1 MMRAMQIRRYVS
13 VLISLSAIL
22 VQPASLAMATDAV
35 SKDVT
40 PSGLYNQA
48 WTMVRDTYY
57 DPTYNGQDWNK
68 WAHRYDGKL
77 KTIDDAY
84 KATET
89 MLTSLGDQYTRFLQP
104 AAFKDETNA
113 ISAKMYGIG
122 LQIAPDQSQKVVVVA
137 PMEGTPA
144 EKAGFMPLDEIIEV
158 DGKPTKGLTANA
170 VSQMIRGPM
179 DTQVTLKIL
188 RNGKE
193 YKTITLTRAEI
204 HVKSVQTAKMLDSEI
219 GYFRLSTFMS
229 ETAGQEVRDAI
240 SKLSPARGIIF
251 DLRGDPGGLVTNA
264 LDVCNNFLFGGI
276 IVSTVDRNSKI
287 QSAFSQG
294 HPFYTMPIVI
304 LINHGSASASEITSG
319 ALHDN
324 QRAEL
329 VGETSFGKGLMQS
342 VNRLPGGSGIHI
354 TIARYLTPSG
364 TDINKKGIKPD
375 YEVKLTPDDYR
386 QGKGPW
392 WTDPGGPTAK
402 RNPED
407 LKDIQLQKAVEVL
420 RDKLENK
427 PSAFDELKLQ
437 PPVLSF

>member
-1 MMRAMQIRRYVS
+1 MTIRRCLS
-13 VLISLSAIL
+13 VLISLSAFL
-22 VQPASLAMATDAV
+22 VHPALALATDDA
-35 SKDVT
+35 SKDT
-40 PSGLYNQA
+40 PTPAGLYKQA
-48 WTMVRDTYY
+48 WTLVHDSYY
-57 DPTYNGQDWNK
+57 DPTYNGQNWDK
-68 WAHRYDGKL
+68 WQHRYDGKL
-77 KTIDDAY
+77 KTLDDSY

-89 MLTSLGDQYTRFLQP
+89 MLSSLNDQYTRFLQP

-113 ISAKMYGIG
+113 IAAKMYGIG
-122 LQIAPDQSQKVVVVA
+122 LQIAPDQSQKIVVVA

-144 EKAGFMPLDEIIEV
+144 EQAGFMPLDEIIEV
-158 DGKPTKGLTANA
+158 DGKPTKGLSANA

-188 RNGKE
+188 RNGKDF
-193 YKTITLTRAEI
+193 KTITLTRAEI
-204 HVKSVQTAKMLDSEI
+204 HVRSVQTAKMLDSEI

-287 QSAFSQG
+287 NSAFSQG
-294 HPFYTMPIVI
+294 HPFYTKPIII

-319 ALHDN
+319 ALRDN

-342 VNRLPGGSGIHI
+342 VNKLPGGSGIHI
-354 TIARYLTPSG
+354 TIARYLTPNG
-364 TDINKKGIKPD
+364 TDINKKGITPD
-375 YEVKLTPDDYR
+375 YEVKLKPDDYR

-392 WTDPGGPTAK
+392 WTDPGGPLAK
-402 RNPED
+402 RTPED

-420 RDKLENK
+420 RDKLDSK
-427 PSAFDELKLQ
+427 PSDF
-437 PPVLSF
+437 PPVPAF

>member
-1 MMRAMQIRRYVS
+1 MH
-13 VLISLSAIL
+13 
-22 VQPASLAMATDAV
+22 PASPAMAGDSA
-35 SKDVT
+35 SKEVT

-57 DPTYNGQDWNK
+57 DPSYNGQNWNS

-77 KTIDDAY
+77 KSMDDAY
-84 KATET
+84 KATES
-89 MLTSLGDQYTRFLQP
+89 MLASLNDRYTRFLDP
-104 AAFKDETNA
+104 VAFKDETNA
-113 ISAKMYGIG
+113 IAAKMYGIG
-122 LQIAPDQSQKVVVVA
+122 LQIAPDKSQKVVVVA

-144 EKAGFMPLDEIIEV
+144 ERAGFMPLDEIIEV
-158 DGKPTKGLTANA
+158 DSKPTKGLSANA

-179 DTQVTLKIL
+179 GTQVTLKIL
-188 RNGKE
+188 RDGKD

-204 HVKSVQTAKMLDSEI
+204 HVKSVQTVKMLDSEI
-219 GYFRLSTFMS
+219 GYFRLSSFIS

-276 IVSTVDRNSKI
+276 IVSTVDRNSKM

-294 HPFYTMPIVI
+294 HPFYTKPLIV
-304 LINHGSASASEITSG
+304 LINQGSASASEITSG
-319 ALHDN
+319 ALRDN

-342 VNRLPGGSGIHI
+342 VNRLMGGAGINI
-354 TIARYLTPSG
+354 TIARYLTPNG
-364 TDINKKGIKPD
+364 TDINKKGIEPD
-375 YEVKLTPDDYR
+375 YKVKLETADYR

-392 WTDPGGPTAK
+392 WADPGGPTVK
-402 RNPED
+402 RGPED
-407 LKDIQLQKAVEVL
+407 LKDIQLAKAVEVL
-420 RDKLENK
+420 RDKLDNK
-427 PSAFDELKLQ
+427 PSEYEQLKLP
-437 PPVLSF
+437 PPVISF

>member
-1 MMRAMQIRRYVS
+1 MKIRRCLS
-13 VLISLSAIL
+13 VLISLSTIL
-22 VQPASLAMATDAV
+22 VHPALAMASDEANKDAP
-35 SKDVT
+35 T
-40 PSGLYNQA
+40 PAGLYKQA
-48 WTMVRDTYY
+48 WTLVHDSYY
-57 DPTYNGQDWNK
+57 DPTYNGQDWDK

-77 KTIDDAY
+77 KTMDDAY

-89 MLTSLGDQYTRFLQP
+89 MLSSLNDQYTRFLKP

-113 ISAKMYGIG
+113 ISAKMSGIG
-122 LQIAPDQSQKVVVVA
+122 LQIAPDQSQKIVVVA

-158 DGKPTKGLTANA
+158 DGKPTKGLSATA

-188 RNGKE
+188 RNGKD

-204 HVKSVQTAKMLDSEI
+204 RVKSVQTVKMLDDEV
-219 GYFRLSTFMS
+219 GYFRLSSFIS

-276 IVSTVDRNSKI
+276 IVSTVDRNNKI

-294 HPFYTMPIVI
+294 HPFYTKPLIV
-304 LINHGSASASEITSG
+304 LINQGSASASEITSG
-319 ALHDN
+319 ALRDN

-342 VNRLPGGSGIHI
+342 VNKLPGGSGIHI
-354 TIARYLTPSG
+354 TIARYLTPNG

-375 YEVKLTPDDYR
+375 YEVKLQANDYR

-392 WTDPGGPTAK
+392 WTDPGGPAA
-402 RNPED
+402 RRSPED

-427 PSAFDELKLQ
+427 SAYEELNFQ
-437 PPVLSF
+437 PPVISF